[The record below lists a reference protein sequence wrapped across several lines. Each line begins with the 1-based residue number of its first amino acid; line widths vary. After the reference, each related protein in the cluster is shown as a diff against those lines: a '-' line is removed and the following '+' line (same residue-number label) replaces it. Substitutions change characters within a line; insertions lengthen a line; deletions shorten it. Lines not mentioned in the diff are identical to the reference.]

1 MKIKDFL
8 KLALPGAEQI
18 AICELDDYEE
28 SERRV
33 IDSADNFLRLNKYK
47 NEINHEIDSWN
58 YGSDKEGIILEINY
72 VK

>member
-8 KLALPGAEQI
+8 KLALSGTEQI

-28 SERRV
+28 SEGRV
-33 IDSADNFLRLNKYK
+33 IDFADNFLRLNKYK

-58 YGSDKEGIILEINY
+58 YGSDEEGIILEINY